1 MTKQSRD
8 DPTQSLMPNTR
19 TTSITLPHADMNE
32 GDEQGDQINW
42 LNLLDI
48 TSYDYPYI
56 SSLLQASYADW
67 QTEMRDVPAAFP
79 VEWFVA
85 DFKGEILAPGPV
97 YSQEEQFAGL
107 ATEIARTCL
116 LDRDLTVSPSL
127 AGQCIAVPMVTR
139 HTKEVFAVLGCAI
152 ANVDESGIA
161 FAKTW
166 VNMAAGY
173 FRTCFYKRFEA
184 LFVADLLLGQKQ
196 AKREEYRRS
205 ILFQIVQKLH
215 DQIDVDSLLTEV
227 FERIAGMYP
236 GAKVE
241 LLMSQ
246 DHLSRDPRVKSLQL
260 QGERDHMCVRAFME
274 GRMLR
279 AEKRDQDDNDYLEL
293 AAPLVG
299 KQGVY
304 GVFHL
309 MIPRD
314 EIEEVDLQLIGMLA
328 DTAGS
333 AFENAKLYE
342 QSNLLVSELR
352 LINELTKRLN
362 QSLRL
367 KEVFKFATEEL
378 LSIFRAEYCCISQ
391 IDKDSEFFE
400 IMACNV
406 PSLSKEY
413 FPKDYGFSGLV
424 FSTREPIIL
433 SDYKAYGKITSRLME
448 DTGARSL
455 IVAPLVVR
463 GEVIGAVML
472 AHRTERFFS
481 YENYRLLQVLSSH
494 IGLAIAN
501 ASLHAEVQRMA
512 NHDVLTELYAR
523 RYLDDRI
530 QELLKRDDGGSLII
544 VDIDL
549 FKQINDTYGHQ
560 TGDKILKQVCSVIK
574 STVRKTDIAA
584 RWGGEEL
591 AIYLPGADVHSGY
604 QIAETIRLRVAAE
617 TQPQVTVS
625 CGIAEWN
632 RDNEKISVESLFYL
646 ADMALYEAKK
656 NGRNQ
661 TRIGISHEN

>member
-8 DPTQSLMPNTR
+8 DPTQSFKPNISS
-19 TTSITLPHADMNE
+19 TSMSLPHLTE
-32 GDEQGDQINW
+32 GEEQEDQINW
-42 LNLLDI
+42 LGLLDI
-48 TSYDYPYI
+48 TSYDFPYI
-56 SSLLQASYADW
+56 ASLLQTAYADW
-67 QTEMRDVPAAFP
+67 LVEMTDVPAPCP
-79 VEWFVA
+79 VEWFAA
-85 DFKGEILAPGPV
+85 DFKGELLKPGTTYPEDERALDIAPEV
-97 YSQEEQFAGL
+97 AQA
-107 ATEIARTCL
+107 CL
-116 LDRDLTVSPSL
+116 IRRDVTASPS
-127 AGQCIAVPMVTR
+127 GTGHCIAVPIVTR
-139 HTKEVFAVLGCAI
+139 HTKEVFAVLGCQI
-152 ANVDESGIA
+152 ANMDEAGIS
-161 FAKTW
+161 FAQGWLK
-166 VNMAAGY
+166 MAAGY
-173 FRTCFYKRFEA
+173 FRTCFYKRFES
-184 LFVADLLLGQKQ
+184 LFVLDLLQVQKQ

-205 ILFQIVQKLH
+205 ILFQVVQKLH
-215 DQIDVDSLLTEV
+215 DQIDVDSVLTEV

-279 AEKRDQDDNDYLEL
+279 TEKRGKDDKTYLEI

-309 MIPRD
+309 VMPR
-314 EIEEVDLQLIGMLA
+314 EEVEEVDLQLIGMLA

-391 IDKDSEFFE
+391 IDKDSDFFE
-400 IMACNV
+400 IMACNI
-406 PSLSKEY
+406 PSLSKEN

-433 SDYKAYGKITSRLME
+433 SDYKAYGNITSRLMDE
-448 DTGARSL
+448 TGARSL
-455 IVAPLVVR
+455 IAAPLVVR
-463 GEVIGAVML
+463 GEVIGAIML
-472 AHRTERFFS
+472 AHRADRFFS

-512 NHDVLTELYAR
+512 NHDMLTELYAR

-530 QELLKRDDGGSLII
+530 QELMKRDEGGSLII

-549 FKQINDTYGHQ
+549 FKQVNDTYGHQ
-560 TGDKILKQVCSVIK
+560 TGDKILKQVCSIIK

-604 QIAETIRLRVAAE
+604 QIAETIRLRVAME
-617 TQPQVTVS
+617 TEPQVTVS

-632 RDNEKISVESLFYL
+632 HDSEKISVESLFYL

-656 NGRNQ
+656 NGRNR
-661 TRIGISHEN
+661 TVIGFPPNE

>member
-8 DPTQSLMPNTR
+8 NCTQSFKPDS
-19 TTSITLPHADMNE
+19 SITLPQMNE
-32 GDEQGDQINW
+32 GEEQGDQMNW
-42 LNLLDI
+42 LKLLDI
-48 TSYDYPYI
+48 TFYDYPYI
-56 SSLLQASYADW
+56 SSLLQYAYTDSVNEMQEPPASCRMAWFAADHTGELVDTCRRNLNDD
-67 QTEMRDVPAAFP
+67 QRIQLE
-79 VEWFVA
+79 VA
-85 DFKGEILAPGPV
+85 QA
-97 YSQEEQFAGL
+97 
-107 ATEIARTCL
+107 CL
-116 LDRDLTVSPSL
+116 LRRDTTMS
-127 AGQCIAVPMVTR
+127 GFDDGYCIAVPVFTR
-139 HTKEVFAVLGCAI
+139 HANEVFAVLGCQI
-152 ANVDESGIA
+152 TGLDENGVSLVQA
-161 FAKTW
+161 W
-166 VNMAAGY
+166 VSMAARY
-173 FRTCFYKRFEA
+173 FRTCFYRRFEA
-184 LFVADLLLGQKQ
+184 LFVTDLLHVQKQ

-205 ILFQIVQKLH
+205 ILFQVVQKLH
-215 DQIDVDSLLTEV
+215 DQIDVDAVLTEV

-236 GAKVE
+236 NAKVE

-260 QGERDHMCVRAFME
+260 QGEKDHMCVRAFME
-274 GRMLR
+274 GRVLR
-279 AEKRDQDDNDYLEL
+279 AEIWGKDEEPCLEI
-293 AAPLVG
+293 AVPLVG

-309 MIPRD
+309 IMPCD

-378 LSIFRAEYCCISQ
+378 LSIFKAEYCCISQ
-391 IDKDSEFFE
+391 IEKDSDFFE
-400 IMACNV
+400 VMACNV

-413 FPKDYGFSGLV
+413 FPKDYGFSGMV
-424 FSTREPIIL
+424 FSSREPIIL
-433 SDYKAYGKITSRLME
+433 SDYKAYDKIQSRLMDE
-448 DTGARSL
+448 TGARSL

-463 GEVIGAVML
+463 GEVIGAIML
-472 AHRTERFFS
+472 AHRAERFFS

-512 NHDVLTELYAR
+512 NHDMLTDLYAR

-530 QELLKRDDGGSLII
+530 QELQKRDVGGSLII

-549 FKQINDTYGHQ
+549 FKQVNDTFGHQ
-560 TGDKILKQVCSVIK
+560 AGDKILRQVCSIIK

-591 AIYLPGADVHSGY
+591 AIYLPAADVQSGY
-604 QIAETIRLRVAAE
+604 QIAETIRHRVAME

-632 RDNEKISVESLFYL
+632 RDNERISVESLFYL
-646 ADMALYEAKK
+646 ADMALYRAKK

-661 TRIGISHEN
+661 TQIGLAPEK

>member
-8 DPTQSLMPNTR
+8 DPTQSFKPNISS
-19 TTSITLPHADMNE
+19 TSISLPHLTE
-32 GDEQGDQINW
+32 GEEQEDQINW
-42 LNLLDI
+42 LGLLDI
-48 TSYDYPYI
+48 TSYDFPYI
-56 SSLLQASYADW
+56 ASLLQTAYADW
-67 QTEMRDVPAAFP
+67 VTEMTDVPAPCP
-79 VEWFVA
+79 VEWFAA
-85 DFKGEILAPGPV
+85 DFKGELLSAGTTLQDERTPDIAPEV
-97 YSQEEQFAGL
+97 
-107 ATEIARTCL
+107 ARACL
-116 LDRDLTVSPSL
+116 LRRDVAASPTA
-127 AGQCIAVPMVTR
+127 AGHCIAVPILTR
-139 HTKEVFAVLGCAI
+139 HTKEAFAVLGCQI
-152 ANVDESGIA
+152 ANMDEAGIA
-161 FAKTW
+161 FAQGW
-166 VNMAAGY
+166 VKMAAGY
-173 FRTCFYKRFEA
+173 FRTCFYKRFES
-184 LFVADLLLGQKQ
+184 LFVLDLLQVQKQ

-205 ILFQIVQKLH
+205 ILFQVVQKLH
-215 DQIDVDSLLTEV
+215 DQIDVDAVLTEV

-279 AEKRDQDDNDYLEL
+279 TEKRGKDDKTYLEI

-309 MIPRD
+309 VMPRED
-314 EIEEVDLQLIGMLA
+314 VEEVDLQLIGMLA

-391 IDKDSEFFE
+391 IDKDSDFFE
-400 IMACNV
+400 IMACNI
-406 PSLSKEY
+406 PSLSKEN
-413 FPKDYGFSGLV
+413 FPRDYGFSGLV

-433 SDYKAYGKITSRLME
+433 SDYKAYGNITSRLMDE
-448 DTGARSL
+448 TGARSL
-455 IVAPLVVR
+455 IAAPLVVR
-463 GEVIGAVML
+463 GEVIGAIML
-472 AHRTERFFS
+472 AHREERFFS

-512 NHDVLTELYAR
+512 NHDMLTELYAR

-530 QELLKRDDGGSLII
+530 QELMKRDEGGSLII

-549 FKQINDTYGHQ
+549 FKQVNDTYGHQ
-560 TGDKILKQVCSVIK
+560 AGDKILKQVCSIIK

-604 QIAETIRLRVAAE
+604 QIAETIRLRVAME
-617 TQPQVTVS
+617 TEPQVTVS

-632 RDNEKISVESLFYL
+632 RDSEKISVESLFYL

-661 TRIGISHEN
+661 TVIGFPPEE